1 MKKIYQI
8 PEILVRH
15 LVLSAIMAGS
25 DPSTVIDPTN
35 PGVDPG
41 EFDAKDQIET
51 HDVWED

>member
-25 DPSTVIDPTN
+25 DPSTDINPDD
-35 PGVDPG
+35 PGVPPE
-41 EFDAKDQIET
+41 EFDAKNQIET